1 MKRYRNLT
9 GDSGVLAYEAGGD
22 YIKIR
27 FLGGDIYLYTNAV
40 TGQRNVDQMKKLAA
54 KGRGLSTFI
63 SQHVKDRYAAKLE

>member
-1 MKRYRNLT
+1 MERYRDLT
-9 GDSGVLAYEAGGD
+9 GDSGVLAYETGDD

-27 FLGGDIYLYTNAV
+27 FRGGDIYLYTNAI
-40 TGQRNVDQMKKLAA
+40 TGQRNIEQMKRLAA